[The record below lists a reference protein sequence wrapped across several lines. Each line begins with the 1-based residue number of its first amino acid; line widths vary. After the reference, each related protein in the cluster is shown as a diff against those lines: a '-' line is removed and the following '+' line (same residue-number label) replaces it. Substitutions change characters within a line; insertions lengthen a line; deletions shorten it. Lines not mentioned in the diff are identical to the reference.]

1 MSDINEMNEFDDLNT
16 KAYLNV
22 LDCEEPDPLFIDNKT
37 YMESY
42 RFWRNHAGESHFDP
56 HFDSDIDF

>member
-1 MSDINEMNEFDDLNT
+1 MNEFDDLNT

-42 RFWRNHAGESHFDP
+42 KFWRNHAGESHFDP